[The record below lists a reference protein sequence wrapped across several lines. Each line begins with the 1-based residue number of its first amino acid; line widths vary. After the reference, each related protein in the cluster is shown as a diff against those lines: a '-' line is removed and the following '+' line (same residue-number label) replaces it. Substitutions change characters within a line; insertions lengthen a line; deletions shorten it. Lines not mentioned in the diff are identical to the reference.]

1 MRQNF
6 VIDTHKNKEVID
18 LTEEINRRL
27 EKIKATDGIV
37 HLQVM
42 HTTSALTT
50 ADLDPG
56 TDDDYLDAIDKMFP
70 NGNWNHPHDPGHVGD
85 HIMSSIIGPSV
96 VLDVTDGKLEL
107 GTWQE
112 VVLVELSG
120 PRTRKISMTFIS
132 SQ

>member
-42 HTTSALTT
+42 HTTCALTT

-56 TDDDYLDAIDKMFP
+56 TDKDYIEAIEKIFP
-70 NGNWNHPHDPGHVGD
+70 KGSWIHPHDPTHVGD
-85 HIMSSIIGPSV
+85 HIMSSIFGPSV
-96 VLDVTDGKLEL
+96 VLDVSEGKLSL

-112 VVLVELSG
+112 VILIELSG
-120 PRTRKISMTFIS
+120 PRTRQISMTFIKD
-132 SQ
+132 